1 MNASSWVARAELAQQ
16 ALRSCRLC
24 PRDCDVDRTASS
36 RGAFCRLASQAYV
49 YKEYVSV
56 GEEPAVC
63 PTWLI
68 DVSGCSLRCL
78 FCSEWPQ
85 VAHPDRLPATE
96 MLPTWFAATHAKR
109 RQQGAKTISFVG
121 GDPTPSLP
129 AIAKCLG
136 HVADPLPVIWNCNGL
151 LGDQA
156 LTVLSGAVATWSV
169 DAKFGNAACAKR
181 LAGVENMDYFGQWS
195 RIVATAL
202 AQESIAGLPR
212 LIIRHLVMPDH
223 VQCCTVPIAEQLRD
237 QLAGA
242 NRADVMVNW
251 MTTYVPPSDRRAHL
265 IRTPELGRWND
276 ARAVAHAIAM
286 GEAILGDLLV
296 VNGR

>member
-16 ALRSCRLC
+16 ALQSCRLC
-24 PRDCDVDRTASS
+24 PRDCEVDRTASS

-49 YKEYVSV
+49 YKEYISV

-78 FCSEWPQ
+78 FCSEWSQVVHPQ
-85 VAHPDRLPATE
+85 GASATE
-96 MLPTWFAATHAKR
+96 MQPRWFAATHAKR
-109 RQQGAKTISFVG
+109 RQQGARTISFVG

-129 AIAKCLG
+129 AIAKCLS
-136 HVADPLPVIWNCNGL
+136 HVADPLPLIWNCNGL

-156 LTVLSGAVATWSV
+156 LAVLSGAVATWSV
-169 DAKFGNAACAKR
+169 DVKFGNPACAKR

-195 RIVATAL
+195 RITATAL
-202 AQESIAGLPR
+202 AQESTAGLPR
-212 LIIRHLVMPDH
+212 LIIRHLVMPEH
-223 VQCCTVPIAEQLRD
+223 VQCCTVPVAEQLRD
-237 QLAGA
+237 RLAGA
-242 NRADVMVNW
+242 KPADVMVNW
-251 MTTYVPPSDRRAHL
+251 MTTFVPPTDRRAHL
-265 IRTPELGRWND
+265 RRCAELARCND
-276 ARAVAHAIAM
+276 AQQVAHAIAM
-286 GEAILGDLLV
+286 GKAILGDLLV